1 MNYLTAEPTTAIIIF
16 AVLFLCILI
25 ALLLV
30 LSTENL
36 LYKWRVFLKRER
48 REEETEVKTT
58 AYEKADEIME
68 EARKEALLIIETS
81 NKKAQKV
88 LLEAEEVSEESK
100 ESLENK
106 MNEVSAKQW
115 QELAQSTSEMVG
127 AFKDL
132 IERQKRENVDS
143 LTDAS
148 EELRQQVLAEVEEFK
163 TKLETETLKSQKIV
177 EDKINAKYSQIET
190 SLGVYKREKLKEIDE
205 KVYDVLAEATKDILG
220 KSLSVEEHR
229 DLVVAALERA
239 KIYGGFTAN
248 APGRLDKKA

>member
-48 REEETEVKTT
+48 R
-58 AYEKADEIME
+58 
-68 EARKEALLIIETS
+68 
-81 NKKAQKV
+81 
-88 LLEAEEVSEESK
+88 
-100 ESLENK
+100 
-106 MNEVSAKQW
+106 AKQW